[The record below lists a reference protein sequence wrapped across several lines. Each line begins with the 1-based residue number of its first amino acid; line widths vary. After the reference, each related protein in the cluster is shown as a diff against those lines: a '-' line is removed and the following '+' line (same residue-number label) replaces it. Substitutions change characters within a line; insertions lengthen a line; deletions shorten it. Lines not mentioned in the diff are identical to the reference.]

1 MRPTAAAFVLMLAV
15 TCTAS
20 AQTAPPSPNQTVTV
34 RGCVAPAQ
42 RDGSQEA
49 RSAGNTPVTPQAAP
63 DEANSGEFVNAYLLN
78 DATLVTGGR
87 PDAAASTGTYVS
99 KPTSYTL
106 QGLESEMA
114 KHKGH
119 RVEIVGTVQQ
129 PTKSG
134 RGPGNKAT
142 AEGIQRVKVSS
153 VKMIGN
159 SCAAQGA
166 DAQH

>member
-1 MRPTAAAFVLMLAV
+1 MRPTTAATLALLV
-15 TCTAS
+15 AATSTAS
-20 AQTAPPSPNQTVTV
+20 AQTAPPSTNQTITV

-78 DATLVTGGR
+78 EATLVGGGR
-87 PDAAASTGTYVS
+87 ADATASTGTYVS
-99 KPTSYTL
+99 KPTTYTL
-106 QGLESEMA
+106 QGLETEMA

-119 RVEIVGTVQQ
+119 RVEIVGTVMP
-129 PTKSG
+129 PTKAG
-134 RGPGNKAT
+134 RGAGNKAT

-153 VKMIGN
+153 VKMIGPT
-159 SCAAQGA
+159 CVVTK
-166 DAQH
+166 

>member
-1 MRPTAAAFVLMLAV
+1 MRPTSAATLVLLLAAGG
-15 TCTAS
+15 TAS
-20 AQTAPPSPNQTVTV
+20 AQTAPPSPNTTITV

-49 RSAGNTPVTPQAAP
+49 RSTGPTATPQTAP

-78 DATLVTGGR
+78 DATLVGGR
-87 PDAAASTGTYVS
+87 ADAAASTTGTYVS
-99 KPTSYTL
+99 RPTTYTL
-106 QGLESEMA
+106 QGLETELV

-134 RGPGNKAT
+134 RGAGNKAT

-153 VKMIGN
+153 VKMIGPT
-159 SCAAQGA
+159 CVVGK
-166 DAQH
+166 

>member
-1 MRPTAAAFVLMLAV
+1 MRPTAAAFVLILAA
-15 TCTAS
+15 TGIAS
-20 AQTAPPSPNQTVTV
+20 AQTAPPSPNQTVTL

-78 DATLVTGGR
+78 DATLVTPGR
-87 PDAAASTGTYVS
+87 AATPASTGTYVS

-106 QGLESEMA
+106 QGLEPEMS

-119 RVEIVGTVQQ
+119 RVEIVGTVMQ
-129 PTKSG
+129 PTKAG
-134 RGPGNKAT
+134 RGAGNKAT

-153 VKMIGN
+153 VKMIGPT
-159 SCAAQGA
+159 CVVTR
-166 DAQH
+166 

>member
-1 MRPTAAAFVLMLAV
+1 M
-15 TCTAS
+15 
-20 AQTAPPSPNQTVTV
+20 
-34 RGCVAPAQ
+34 
-42 RDGSQEA
+42 
-49 RSAGNTPVTPQAAP
+49 
-63 DEANSGEFVNAYLLN
+63 
-78 DATLVTGGR
+78 TGGR

-106 QGLESEMA
+106 QGLETELV

-119 RVEIVGTVQQ
+119 RVEIVGTVLQ

-134 RGPGNKAT
+134 RGAGNKAT

-159 SCAAQGA
+159 TCTVPRDTKQ
-166 DAQH
+166 